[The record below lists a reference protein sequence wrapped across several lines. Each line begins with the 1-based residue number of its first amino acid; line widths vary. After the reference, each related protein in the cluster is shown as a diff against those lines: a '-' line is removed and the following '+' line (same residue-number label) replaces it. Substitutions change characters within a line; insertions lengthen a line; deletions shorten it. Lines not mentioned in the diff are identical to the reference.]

1 MEYLFDEPC
10 NHQLVDLLA
19 YGSALFFVETAQR
32 LLHQSGTDSDIQ

>member
-10 NHQLVDLLA
+10 SHQLVDLLT

-32 LLHQSGTDSDIQ
+32 LLPGSATGSDIQ